1 MKKIFL
7 ICPVANATPEIR
19 KRLEDYVAGLEK
31 DGCKVHLPH
40 RDTNQE
46 DATGGYEICR
56 TNFQAIIEASEI
68 HIWYDETSGGSK
80 FDMGGIF
87 MLVVMLGHSKKIVVV
102 NEDEVPESGKK
113 SFFKVFRH
121 HLKHRQRTP

>member
-1 MKKIFL
+1 MKKVFL

-19 KRLEDYVAGLEK
+19 KRLEEYVANLEST
-31 DGCKVHLPH
+31 GHKVHLPH

-46 DATGGYEICR
+46 DATGGYEICKV
-56 TNFQAIIEASEI
+56 NFQAIIESEEV

-87 MLVVMLGHSKKIVVV
+87 MLVVILGHSKKIVIV
-102 NEDEVPESGKK
+102 NEDDVPENNQK

-121 HLKHRQRTP
+121 HLRLKQKTP